1 MDKAQK
7 IILTSL
13 ITISA
18 ISWVTLKDQSDMMG
32 AMMTLDPVAILLFTA
47 TWTTGMAAM
56 MLPAI
61 SPMVLL
67 YNKLIKSNNGESE
80 IAREYH
86 PIQMV
91 LFVGPYLVIWAL
103 TGIVLLFGWSV
114 LTNFFMEIEKRELG
128 IAYGIVLIISGA
140 YQFSSLKTKCL
151 RYCESPASFFMRR
164 WKNGSTGAIKMGT
177 FHGLYCLGCCWPY
190 FLLMISLG
198 WMSLLYMGLFA
209 VIILGEKIWSQG
221 VWIARMVG
229 VGFIVLGLIS
239 VLLPDGN
246 ILLLKF

>member
-7 IILTSL
+7 IILASL

-32 AMMTLDPVAILLFTA
+32 AIMTLDPVAILLFTA

-91 LFVGPYLVIWAL
+91 LDRKSTRL
-103 TGIVLLFGWSV
+103 
-114 LTNFFMEIEKRELG
+114 N
-128 IAYGIVLIISGA
+128 
-140 YQFSSLKTKCL
+140 SS
-151 RYCESPASFFMRR
+151 
-164 WKNGSTGAIKMGT
+164 
-177 FHGLYCLGCCWPY
+177 H
-190 FLLMISLG
+190 
-198 WMSLLYMGLFA
+198 
-209 VIILGEKIWSQG
+209 
-221 VWIARMVG
+221 
-229 VGFIVLGLIS
+229 
-239 VLLPDGN
+239 
-246 ILLLKF
+246 